1 VQVVAVPLAV
11 VFQLP
16 QAMAQTQF
24 YLHLL
29 LLQLLRS
36 VGAWEV
42 IIQEILEDMVDL
54 VVVARDIRRQLPV
67 VEAYRVKDIQV
78 ELIQGSAMLQ
88 LREAVEVVL
97 EVQAHLQQT
106 SEAEILS
113 SGDLVLHL
121 QYLDLM

>member
-1 VQVVAVPLAV
+1 VQVVAV
-11 VFQLP
+11 QLP
-16 QAMAQTQF
+16 LVTLLHWAMAQTQF

-42 IIQEILEDMVDL
+42 IIQDILEDMVDL
-54 VVVARDIRRQLPV
+54 EVVERDIRRRLLV
-67 VEAYRVKDIQV
+67 VPAHLAKDILV
-78 ELIQGSAMLQ
+78 ELIQRLAVVN
-88 LREAVEVVL
+88 LREAVVVVL

-113 SGDLVLHL
+113 PVDLVLHL